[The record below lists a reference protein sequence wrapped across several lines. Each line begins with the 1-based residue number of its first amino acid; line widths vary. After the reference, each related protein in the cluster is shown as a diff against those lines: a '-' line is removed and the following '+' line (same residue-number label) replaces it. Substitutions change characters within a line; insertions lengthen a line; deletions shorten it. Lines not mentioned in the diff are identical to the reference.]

1 LSPTNDKQNHDHS
14 LLVNIEGEAMNENR
28 RKILEMLSA
37 GKITAAEAERL
48 MDALEKEAHP
58 AAQTNADEARPQ
70 GRPKYLR
77 VSVEDNGCQHAN
89 VRVPLQLLRAGVK
102 LASLIPERARQPF
115 VTALRANGTVIGVGA
130 LKPENIEEL
139 LTELDGLSI
148 DVDGEENPNKKTRV
162 RVYCE

>member
-1 LSPTNDKQNHDHS
+1 
-14 LLVNIEGEAMNENR
+14 MNENR

-37 GKITAAEAERL
+37 GKITADEAERL
-48 MDALEKEAHP
+48 MAALEKEAPP
-58 AAQTNADEARPQ
+58 ASATNTPEARPQ

-77 VSVEDNGCQHAN
+77 VTVEEIGNQGPVHAN

-102 LASLIPERARQPF
+102 LASLIPERARRPF
-115 VTALRANGTVIGVGA
+115 NTALRANGTVIDLGA

-139 LTELDGLSI
+139 LTELNGLSI
-148 DVDGEENPNKKTRV
+148 DVDGEENGNKKTKV